1 LASTRREDDPL
12 GLLGQELLGRYFV
25 KATLAYGGMSV
36 VYEGHDVRLR
46 RPVCIKVFHRLDPRD
61 PAYRTTYEHFVQ
73 EAFALSQLKH
83 PNTLRIY
90 DFGYLEQEP
99 KSPLHVCELLDGGTV
114 AQHVRKVGPLPPV
127 LALEILEPVIGALSE
142 AHARGVVHRDLKPN
156 NVLFGTA
163 GSSRVVKLV
172 DFGIAKALADA
183 EVLLPHAAQD
193 TSAAAGQRMSLY
205 SPGWAAPEQL
215 HAEAIGPTADVFSL
229 GLLAAY
235 LMSAKTIFSTRSGG
249 DYADE
254 RALGDAHVMRKLVE
268 WKIENPVA
276 QVIARACRELPE
288 ERYASVDEMGVALRA
303 AVRASEPG
311 LRIPEPSGPTSSPS
325 LPVRTVTTS
334 GSGVGPG
341 LPGQGAASYPDAAGL
356 PPGIFG
362 GPVFVAPAPAPPV
375 LAGQAADP
383 LAEAPVAPR
392 DRAEPRLTPTTQYQR
407 VASTTP
413 VLVLDRLAESGEIV
427 AAGRRLRVV
436 PLGET
441 IDIGGPDGALVR
453 SPARLRLTLLPDA
466 GRGVRLHVK
475 GLNCFVSKLGDRPTA
490 GVAIVEDED
499 LELCAPDRKR
509 LDVLRCVFGSESAGG
524 ARTYPLG
531 AVTLAVAASILP
543 AILLDLGPGRELA
556 LLHRVKTR

>member
-12 GLLGQELLGRYFV
+12 GLLGRELLGRYLV
-25 KATLAYGGMSV
+25 KSTLAYGGMSV

-99 KSPLHVCELLDGGTV
+99 KSPFHVCELLDGGTV
-114 AQHVRKVGPLPPV
+114 AQHVRRVGPLTPMA
-127 LALEILEPVIGALSE
+127 ALEILEPVIGALSE

-156 NVLFGTA
+156 NVLFGSA

-183 EVLLPHAAQD
+183 EQLLPHAAQD
-193 TSAAAGQRMSLY
+193 TSAAAGQKMSLY

-215 HAEAIGPTADVFSL
+215 HAETIGPTADVFSL

-235 LMSAKTIFSTRSGG
+235 ILSGKTIFSTRSGG

-254 RALGDAHVMRKLVE
+254 RALGDTHVERKLAE
-268 WKIENPVA
+268 WKLDPAVA
-276 QVIARACRELPE
+276 MVIAQACRELPE
-288 ERYASVDEMGVALRA
+288 ERFASVDELGAALRA
-303 AVRASEPG
+303 AALASEASSRPVETVAPVG
-311 LRIPEPSGPTSSPS
+311 SGPASQSSPA
-325 LPVRTVTTS
+325 RTTTRS
-334 GSGVGPG
+334 SP
-341 LPGQGAASYPDAAGL
+341 PPPPGL

-362 GPVFVAPAPAPPV
+362 SPVPAPAPAPPPV
-375 LAGQAADP
+375 LAAASTG
-383 LAEAPVAPR
+383 AAKAAR
-392 DRAEPRLTPTTQYQR
+392 KRAEPRATPATQVNLTPAPAT
-407 VASTTP
+407 AA
-413 VLVLDRLAESGEIV
+413 VLVLDRIDDTEIL
-427 AAGRRLRVV
+427 AAGRRLRLIAVHEQLDV
-436 PLGET
+436 
-441 IDIGGPDGALVR
+441 GGPNGPLR

-475 GLNCFVSKLGDRPTA
+475 GLNCFVAKLGERPSA
-490 GVAIVEDED
+490 GVSIDQDEE
-499 LELCAPDRKR
+499 LELLAPDRKR
-509 LDVLRCVFGSESAGG
+509 LDLMRCLFGSAAAGA
-524 ARTYPLG
+524 ARAFPLG
-531 AVTLAVAASILP
+531 AVTLAVAPQIQP
-543 AILLDLGPGRELA
+543 AIILDLGPGRELA
-556 LLHRVKTR
+556 LLHRPATVSKR

>member
-12 GLLGQELLGRYFV
+12 GLLGRELLGRYFV
-25 KATLAYGGMSV
+25 KSTLAYGGMSV

-90 DFGYLEQEP
+90 DFGYLEIEP
-99 KSPLHVCELLDGGTV
+99 KSPFHVCELLDGGTV
-114 AQHVRKVGPLPPV
+114 AQHVRKSGPLAPIS
-127 LALEILEPVIGALSE
+127 ALEILEPVIGALSE

-156 NVLFGTA
+156 NVLFGSA

-183 EVLLPHAAQD
+183 EVLLPNAAQD

-215 HAEAIGPTADVFSL
+215 HAEEIGPTSDVFSL

-235 LMSAKTIFSTRSGG
+235 LLSGKTIFSTRSGG

-254 RALGDAHVMRKLVE
+254 RALGDAHVARKLAE
-268 WKIENPVA
+268 WKLEPGLA
-276 QVIARACRELPE
+276 AVIVRACRELPE
-288 ERYASVDEMGVALRA
+288 ERYPSVDELGVALRA
-303 AVRASEPG
+303 AVKAGEAVAAALAPG
-311 LRIPEPSGPTSSPS
+311 GSGPTPSFVSP
-325 LPVRTVTTS
+325 RTTAAI
-334 GSGVGPG
+334 GSGPG
-341 LPGQGAASYPDAAGL
+341 LQESGL
-356 PPGIFG
+356 PPFIVTG
-362 GPVFVAPAPAPPV
+362 GGLAVPAPPV
-375 LAGQAADP
+375 FAAPPAALPDPPAAAGTGARP
-383 LAEAPVAPR
+383 E
-392 DRAEPRLTPTTQYQR
+392 RAEPRLTPTTQFHR
-407 VASTTP
+407 AGASP
-413 VLVLDRLAESGEIV
+413 AVLVLDRLAESGEII
-427 AAGRRLRVV
+427 AAGRRLRLQ
-436 PLGET
+436 PLDET
-441 IDIGGPDGALVR
+441 LDVGGAQGTLLR
-453 SPARLRLTLLPDA
+453 GQARLRLTLLPDA

-475 GLNCFVSKLGDRPTA
+475 GLNCFVSKAGDRPTA

-499 LELCAPDRKR
+499 LELHAPDRKR
-509 LDVLRCVFGSESAGG
+509 LDVLRCIFGAESTGG
-524 ARTYPLG
+524 TRTYPLG
-531 AVTLAVAASILP
+531 AVTLAVAPAILP
-543 AILLDLGPGRELA
+543 AIILDLGPGRELA